1 MNPIIK
7 MKSKT
12 INKVYA
18 LFCLI
23 HNNGGMPMLIK
34 IYQSKKLAEQE
45 VYNQQEAGCFSNEW
59 WVETVEYN
67 EQETVNDE
75 QTQTY

>member
-18 LFCLI
+18 LFCLLP
-23 HNNGGMPMLIK
+23 NETDVPMLIK
-34 IYQSKKLAEQE
+34 IYKSKKLAEQE
-45 VYNQQEAGCFSNEW
+45 VYNQQEAGCFSNDW

-67 EQETVNDE
+67 EWESSDE
-75 QTQTY
+75 CSTTH